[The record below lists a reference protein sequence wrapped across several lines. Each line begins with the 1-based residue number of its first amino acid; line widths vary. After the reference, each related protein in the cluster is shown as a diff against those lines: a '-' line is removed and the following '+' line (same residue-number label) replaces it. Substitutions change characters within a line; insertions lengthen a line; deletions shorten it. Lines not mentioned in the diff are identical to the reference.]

1 VRGLGEVIEEM
12 TLESLGDGLF
22 DLPDMTYESDVDAPV
37 RFLPDF
43 DNLMVAYADRTRL
56 MPDEYRK
63 RVCVGAL
70 VFATVLVDGTV
81 RGTWILVLGK
91 ADATLTVTLF
101 ERLPRA
107 RQTEVA
113 AEGLRLLDFA
123 AADIEKRELV
133 WA

>member
-1 VRGLGEVIEEM
+1 MIC
-12 TLESLGDGLF
+12 ESN
-22 DLPDMTYESDVDAPV
+22 VDAPV
-37 RFLPDF
+37 WFLPDF
-43 DNLMVAYADRTRL
+43 DNLMVAYADRTRI

-70 VFATVLVDGTV
+70 VLATVLVDGTV
-81 RGTWILVLGK
+81 RGTWKLVLGR

-101 ERLPRA
+101 ERLPRSRRA
-107 RQTEVA
+107 EVA

-123 AADIEKRELV
+123 AANMEKRELV